1 MARSREYSAT
11 VTVSRKQLVKMS
23 IAQDEVIKN
32 GNFDNGRADTAAL
45 IAGLSGIGATVLG
58 LIFIASTPVGVATGI
73 ASLASSLFSAGTGSK
88 VNDYLQNGVNGMDRI
103 VKTIIDNDLQYDL
116 YQIKFPFLEYTLQ
129 DDTVIRFITGNGVIL
144 KAHSENGW
152 EVF

>member
-1 MARSREYSAT
+1 MARSREYAAT
-11 VTVSRKQLVKMS
+11 VTVSRNELVKMS
-23 IAQDEVIKN
+23 IAQDEVIRN
-32 GNFDNGRADTAAL
+32 GGFDSGRTDVAAL
-45 IAGLSGIGATVLG
+45 IAGLSGIGATILG
-58 LIFIASTPVGVATGI
+58 LMFIASTPVGIATGI
-73 ASLASSLFSAGTGSK
+73 ASLASSLLGAGTGSR
-88 VNDYLQNGVNGMDRI
+88 VNDYLQDGVNGMNRI
-103 VKTIIDNDLQYDL
+103 VNTIIDNDLQYDL